1 MIRLL
6 AEDFLGAKALL
17 FMYIWLLS
25 SIAAAYI
32 SERKGFSDRAGLAT
46 GMCLSIVGPSVWLV
60 IPAKSD
66 SKWKTVGPWGGKERR
81 VVDTPSD

>member
-1 MIRLL
+1 MSGLL
-6 AEDFLGAKALL
+6 AENFLGAKALL

-25 SIAAAYI
+25 AIAAAYI

-46 GMCLSIVGPSVWLV
+46 GLCLSVVGPLIWLIV
-60 IPAKSD
+60 PPKAD

-81 VVDTPSD
+81 EPS